1 MINLKTYLKFL
12 SRNKLYT
19 FVSIAGFSIS
29 LMFVITFG
37 LHVKQELSVDDF
49 QKNKDRIFLMTH
61 DKQSGFGNTVA
72 QYVKDNT
79 PEIESFV
86 RIHFRQSTGIGQK
99 GDEKI
104 NAKALYADSTFF
116 SVFSIPLIDGIPSSV
131 LEARKS
137 VVLSRSFA
145 NKTFGTENPIGKTL
159 FVSNIEHTVTGIME
173 DIPVNSILPDA
184 ELVINYNSIASLW
197 GSSYILETSDNF
209 SFTMFF
215 LAKPGTDL
223 PSKAPMLLEQFKK
236 EFWYYERGYSDD
248 LEFVPIKEAYF
259 KTENSGYG
267 DLRLNNR
274 NTIMIYMTIAILIL
288 VIALLNYINLTVA
301 QAGFR
306 GKESAIKKLLGC
318 SKPQLIIQLLTESL
332 FITLITFIGGLLL
345 AFLTESFFNNVL
357 NTTLSLTHQFT
368 PGMIGL
374 CVLFVFLIAFIAGII
389 PAMIISNFN
398 PLEVV
403 KGAFSRKVKASYSK
417 VLIIFQYTIVSILV
431 ICAVFIQQ
439 QSRFLINY
447 DVGYNREGILEIG
460 NTGLGIKQLDG
471 FKTKLLGI
479 PGVEL
484 VSFSCGT
491 PLSGGNNTSY
501 EDEGEQLSFQEFYV
515 DSAFFQIY
523 GISLEPFDIEPSG
536 VSYWMNEHSYNMIH
550 KDLSTQT
557 FFPWGGQ
564 EGEEKAQIA
573 GIFSDFKI
581 RSLLQN
587 YNQLRIRL
595 RKDNETPWNII
606 VKMTLGSN
614 YHETAER
621 IEKEYIDYT
630 GGELYF
636 GRFVDEQI
644 ELNYR
649 SVTRTSSIMTAFTLL
664 TIAIMIMGV
673 FAMSLYLI
681 RQKEK
686 EIALRKVNGATVKEV
701 LLLLN
706 IDSLK
711 RVLFAFTIACPI
723 AFYAMTKWFES
734 FPNKISLSWW
744 VFVAAGVS
752 VFLLTL
758 ISISYM
764 TWNAARANPIDSLK
778 SE

>member
-29 LMFVITFG
+29 LMFVIILG

-86 RIHFRQSTGIGQK
+86 RIHFRQSMGIRQK

-104 NAKALYADSTFF
+104 NAKVLYADSTFF
-116 SVFSIPLIDGIPSSV
+116 SVFSIPLIDGSPSSV

-145 NKTFGTENPIGKTL
+145 NKIFGKENPMGKTL
-159 FVSNIEHTVTGIME
+159 IISNEEHTVTGIME
-173 DIPVNSILPDA
+173 DIPMKSILPDA
-184 ELVINYNSIASLW
+184 DLVVNYNSIASLW
-197 GSSYILETSDNF
+197 GSNNVLETSANF
-209 SFTMFF
+209 GFTMFF
-215 LAKPGTDL
+215 LAKPGADL
-223 PSKAPMLLEQFKK
+223 RSKAPMLLEQFKK
-236 EFWYYERGYSDD
+236 EFWVYERGYSDD
-248 LEFVPIKEAYF
+248 LEFIPLKEAYF
-259 KTENSGYG
+259 KVLGSGYG
-267 DLRLNNR
+267 DLKLNDR
-274 NTIMIYMTIAILIL
+274 TPIMIYMTIAILIL

-306 GKESAIKKLLGC
+306 GKESAIKKLLGS

-332 FITLITFIGGLLL
+332 FITFITFLGGLLL
-345 AFLTESFFNNVL
+345 AFLTESFFNNAL
-357 NTTLSLTHQFT
+357 NTTLNLAHQFT
-368 PGMIGL
+368 PGMIGA
-374 CVLFVFLIAFIAGII
+374 CVLFLLLVAFMAGII
-389 PAMIISNFN
+389 PALIISNFN
-398 PLEVV
+398 PLEIV
-403 KGAFSRKVKASYSK
+403 KGTFIRKVKTSYSK
-417 VLIIFQYTIVSILV
+417 ALIIFQYTTVLTLIIS
-431 ICAVFIQQ
+431 AVFIHQ

-447 DVGYNREGILEIG
+447 DVGYNREGILEID
-460 NTGLGIKQLDG
+460 NTGIGIEQLDG
-471 FKTKLLGI
+471 FKTKLLSI

-491 PLSGGNNTSY
+491 PLNGGNNASY

-515 DSAFFQIY
+515 DSTFFQIY
-523 GISLEPFDIEPSG
+523 GISLEPFDIEPTG
-536 VSYWMNEHSYNMIH
+536 VSYWMNEHGYNMVH
-550 KDLSTQT
+550 KDLATQT
-557 FFPWGGQ
+557 FFPWGEQ

-581 RSLLQN
+581 RSLMEN
-587 YNQLRIRL
+587 NNQLRIRW
-595 RKDNETPWNII
+595 RRSNEIPWNII
-606 VKMTLGSN
+606 VKMTPGSN
-614 YHETAER
+614 YYETAKR
-621 IEKEYIDYT
+621 IEKNYIDYT

-636 GRFVDEQI
+636 GCFVNEQI
-644 ELNYR
+644 ERNYMN
-649 SVTRTSSIMTAFTLL
+649 VTRTSSIMNTFTLL

-673 FAMSLYLI
+673 FAMSLYII

-686 EIALRKVNGATVKEV
+686 EIALRKINGATVKEV

-706 IDSLK
+706 RDSLK
-711 RVLFAFTIACPI
+711 RVLIAFTIACPI
-723 AFYAMTKWFES
+723 AFYAMTKWLES
-734 FPNKISLSWW
+734 FPYKISLSWW
-744 VFVAAGVS
+744 VFVVAGVV

-758 ISISYM
+758 ISVSYT
-764 TWNAARANPIDSLK
+764 TWKSARANPVDSLK